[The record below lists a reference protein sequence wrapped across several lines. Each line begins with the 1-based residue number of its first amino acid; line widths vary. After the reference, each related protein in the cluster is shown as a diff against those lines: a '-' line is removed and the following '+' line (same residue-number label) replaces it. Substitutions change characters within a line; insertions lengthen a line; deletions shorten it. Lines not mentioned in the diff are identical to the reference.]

1 MSHFQIICSKCFS
14 STSINLFMW
23 SISHTGH
30 LCVSFFLASKILK
43 GRDGN
48 YYILGVPTSS
58 NTKQGDTQYR
68 ILENLGISVFQAF
81 HTFCI
86 PNYKIFQGSSIFS
99 YQKSNNALPLVN
111 TWSNEN
117 LPKSCLSYSHPSN
130 IYYLVCQP
138 CQNKQKTF
146 NILRILTYWPFTQ
159 KGTQRWLL
167 HKNNSNVKAIII
179 L

>member
-1 MSHFQIICSKCFS
+1 MVTTTF
-14 STSINLFMW
+14 
-23 SISHTGH
+23 
-30 LCVSFFLASKILK
+30 CVSLQAPIQSKETLSTEYLK
-43 GRDGN
+43 
-48 YYILGVPTSS
+48 IWA
-58 NTKQGDTQYR
+58 
-68 ILENLGISVFQAF
+68 SVFF
-81 HTFCI
+81 RHFI
-86 PNYKIFQGSSIFS
+86 HSVSPIIRFFQGSSIFS

-167 HKNNSNVKAIII
+167 HKNNPNVKAIII